1 VKPIMIRPWAALE
14 IILAVLDLIT
24 YAAWTGRHFLHDWRQ
39 FKKRHKMSIWKIE
52 IPKERVIAL
61 LDKLDADQDGYI
73 SGKEI
78 RAAIKDY
85 LTAVRNS
92 ARFYRPKE

>member
-1 VKPIMIRPWAALE
+1 
-14 IILAVLDLIT
+14 
-24 YAAWTGRHFLHDWRQ
+24 
-39 FKKRHKMSIWKIE
+39 MSIWKIE